1 LNNKIIIIVK
11 GLGLSS
17 QRAENVP
24 PLRILVDEC
33 SIEEK

>member
-11 GLGLSS
+11 DLVLSS

-24 PLRILVDEC
+24 PLRIPVDEC
-33 SIEEK
+33 SKEEK